1 MFCSISITRDC
12 LLSTDESEDFEYLS
26 AANLSEKLD
35 VIYADVRYKKGEDLF
50 WVVTAWTSIW
60 SQQTPDYQP
69 IKISPLSRILS
80 DHQIMIILDYVS
92 TPY

>member
-1 MFCSISITRDC
+1 MFCPISITPDY

-35 VIYADVRYKKGEDLF
+35 VIYAGVRYKRGEDLF

-60 SQQTPDYQP
+60 SQQTPDFRP
-69 IKISPLSRILS
+69 KITSPLSRTTRS
-80 DHQIMIILDYVS
+80 
-92 TPY
+92 